1 MLFNYIK
8 IAFRNLF
15 KYKAFSLINVAGLA
29 IGMTCC
35 FLILLWVL
43 DELSFDRFHD
53 NSLELYRAVV
63 KVINDNGITSTVYG
77 PTPLGPGLQ
86 GEFPEVVD
94 FTRYLP
100 APQLSL
106 RHGDSVFNEKIMW
119 VDPGFFRMF
128 SFPAIAG
135 DLEKALDT
143 PLSLVIT
150 RRIAKK
156 YFGTDEEIV
165 GRILKMNNQW
175 DYEVKA
181 VIEDVPPNSHLDFDI
196 LAPFTNLKYAGW
208 QMENWV
214 IPNTITYVQLQENA
228 SHKDFNEKIVKFIE
242 DRMTSFTFSED
253 LFLQPLIEIHLNSD
267 FAGDRSRLG
276 NITHVYIL
284 SVIAIFILLIAC
296 INFMNLSTAR
306 AANRV
311 KEIGIRKVVGA
322 RRTHLIAQFYG
333 ESIFL
338 SVVALLIALALAILL
353 LPSFNTLS
361 GKALSLDLTGN
372 WQVILGIGL
381 ITFFTGIIAGSYPAF
396 FLSAFKPVRVLG
408 GSSRS
413 GAKSVI
419 LRKTLVVLQ
428 FALSVLLIISTAI
441 VHGQLQFIKNKD
453 LGYEKDNVLMIPRI
467 SGKKLDK
474 SHDTLKNELLKNP
487 KVIGVTAS
495 SQNPTNSEAATI
507 AFTWRGKNPDAQIL
521 LHANS
526 VTIDYPSTMKMEI
539 IEGRGYSSEIA
550 SDRSGK
556 VLLNEEAVKV
566 MGFENPVGET
576 INYFKYKT
584 EVIGVVKNF
593 HFQPVHKKIEPM
605 LMGTWPIRGGYTII
619 KIHPDHMAETIGFVK
634 KTWDM
639 IYPTDPFD
647 YHFLDEDYDRLYRAE
662 ERMGTLLNFFAALAI
677 FVACLG
683 LFGLASFTTEQ
694 RTKEIGIRKVL
705 GASTAGIVL
714 LLCTDFLKLVLI
726 ANIISWPIAY
736 YFMNN
741 WLQDFA
747 YRININWL
755 IFLVATILSLV
766 IALITVSFKTTKA
779 SMANPVESLRYE

>member
-43 DELSFDRFHD
+43 DELSFDRFHE
-53 NSLELYRAVV
+53 NSSELYRAVV
-63 KVINDNGITSTVYG
+63 KVINDNGITTTVYG

-119 VDPGFFRMF
+119 VDPGFFRIF

-156 YFGTDEEIV
+156 YFGTDKEIV
-165 GRILKMNNQW
+165 GKILKMNNQY

-181 VIEDVPPNSHLDFDI
+181 VIEDVPSNSHLDFDI

-214 IPNTITYVQLQENA
+214 IPNTNTYVQLQENVPY
-228 SHKDFNEKIVKFIE
+228 KDFNEKIVKFIE
-242 DRMTSFTFSED
+242 GHMTSFTFSED
-253 LFLQPLIEIHLNSD
+253 LFLQPLTEIHLHSD

-284 SVIAIFILLIAC
+284 SIIAIFILVIAC

-306 AANRV
+306 SANRV

-322 RRTHLIAQFYG
+322 HRTHLIAQFYG

-338 SVVALLIALALAILL
+338 SVVALLIALALAMLL

-361 GKALSLDLTGN
+361 GKELSLDLTSN
-372 WQVILGIGL
+372 WQVILGTGL

-396 FLSAFKPVRVLG
+396 FLSAFKPIRVLG

-419 LRKTLVVLQ
+419 LRKILVVLQ

-441 VHGQLQFIKNKD
+441 VYGQLQFIKNKD
-453 LGYEKDNVLMIPRI
+453 LGYEKDNVLMIPMI

-487 KVIGVTAS
+487 KVLGVTAS

-526 VTIDYPSTMKMEI
+526 VTIDYPSTLKMEI

-605 LMGTWPIRGGYTII
+605 LMGTWPIRGGYTIV
-619 KIHPDHMAETIGFVK
+619 KLHPDQMAETIGFVK
-634 KTWDM
+634 KTWGK

-647 YHFLDEDYDRLYRAE
+647 YHFLDEDYDRLYRAD
-662 ERMGTLLNFFAALAI
+662 ERMGTLLNYFSVLAI

-705 GASTAGIVL
+705 GASTAGIVVL
-714 LLCTDFLKLVLI
+714 LSTDFLKLVLI

-755 IFLVATILSLV
+755 IFLVATVLSLI